1 MPRPVT
7 IRIPHELGKAEAR
20 RRIEEGFGSIEE
32 QLNST
37 AVKMTF
43 TEHWEGDRLYFTGR
57 TLGQTVRGHLDV
69 LADSVLVEVLL
80 PRLLAT
86 LAETVKGR
94 LKAQGTR
101 LLEKK

>member
-37 AVKMTF
+37 PVKMTF
-43 TEHWEGDRLYFTGR
+43 TERWEGDRLHFTGR
-57 TLGQTVRGHLDV
+57 TLGQTVTGHLDV
-69 LADSVLVEVLL
+69 LADAVLVEVLL
-80 PRLLAT
+80 PRLLAS
-86 LAETVKGR
+86 LAATVTDR

-101 LLEKK
+101 LLERK